1 MVAGFID
8 SALFRRFLQKREIN
22 HAARLPKFLSI
33 PMGDKLR
40 EKLRSMNV
48 TGERIGFE
56 GLAPPAL
63 MTETANFPRETIGRI
78 TVNDARK
85 ILRFSQ
91 LEKVKLRLRDMPINS
106 ISYSKFIEICSEVC
120 SNKEQGLEFA
130 KMLNDSGSVIVFGD
144 VVLLRPHQVK
154 IAPLW

>member
-8 SALFRRFLQKREIN
+8 SALIHRFLQKREIN
-22 HAARLPKFLSI
+22 HAARLPEFLSI

-48 TGERIGFE
+48 TGGRIRSE
-56 GLAPPAL
+56 GLAPPAPT
-63 MTETANFPRETIGRI
+63 TETTNFSGEAMGRI

-91 LEKVKLRLRDMPINS
+91 LEKVRLRLRDMLMNS
-106 ISYSKFIEICSEVC
+106 ISYSKFVEIYSEVC
-120 SNKEQGLEFA
+120 SNREQGLEFA
-130 KMLNDSGSVIVFGD
+130 KMLDDSGSVIVFGD
-144 VVLLRPHQVK
+144 VVLLHPHQ
-154 IAPLW
+154 

>member
-1 MVAGFID
+1 MVVGFID

-22 HAARLPKFLSI
+22 HATRLPEFLSI

-48 TGERIGFE
+48 TGERIRFE
-56 GLAPPAL
+56 GLAPPAPT
-63 MTETANFPRETIGRI
+63 TETANFPGETMGRI

-91 LEKVKLRLRDMPINS
+91 LEK
-106 ISYSKFIEICSEVC
+106 
-120 SNKEQGLEFA
+120 GLEFA
-130 KMLNDSGSVIVFGD
+130 KMLDDSGSVIIFGD

-154 IAPLW
+154 VAQLW

>member
-8 SALFRRFLQKREIN
+8 SVLFRRFLQKREIN
-22 HAARLPKFLSI
+22 HAARLPEFLSI

-48 TGERIGFE
+48 TGKRTRFE
-56 GLAPPAL
+56 GRAPSAST
-63 MTETANFPRETIGRI
+63 TETTNFPGETMGRI

-85 ILRFSQ
+85 IL
-91 LEKVKLRLRDMPINS
+91 
-106 ISYSKFIEICSEVC
+106 SEVC
-120 SNKEQGLEFA
+120 SNREQGLEFA
-130 KMLNDSGSVIVFGD
+130 KMLDDSGSVIVFGD

-154 IAPLW
+154 VA